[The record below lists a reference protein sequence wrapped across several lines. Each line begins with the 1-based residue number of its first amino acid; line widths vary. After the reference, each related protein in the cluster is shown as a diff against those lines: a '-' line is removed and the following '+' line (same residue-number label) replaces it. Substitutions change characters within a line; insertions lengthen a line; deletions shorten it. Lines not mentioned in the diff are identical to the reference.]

1 MFRTIWGFW
10 GLLLFFSMCL
20 SVTPLFFILLF
31 ILGNRN
37 SRCLI
42 WVANNFFSPIYFLLT
57 LIHIKSCGS
66 ENISKDKNYII
77 VGNHSSIVDFMAH
90 AWSSPVL
97 FKYLSKVENTKIP
110 FFGYLIRHISILV
123 NRKDRT
129 STRNGYENLKEE
141 LGKGFSIFIY
151 PEETRNKKNKP
162 LGDFFPRSF

>member
-1 MFRTIWGFW
+1 
-10 GLLLFFSMCL
+10 
-20 SVTPLFFILLF
+20 
-31 ILGNRN
+31 
-37 SRCLI
+37 
-42 WVANNFFSPIYFLLT
+42 
-57 LIHIKSCGS
+57 
-66 ENISKDKNYII
+66 
-77 VGNHSSIVDFMAH
+77 MAH